1 MRSRAVRLL
10 AFVSLALILSFGAL
24 AQGPRQVDVW
34 VPIGPFGA
42 LVYTLAS
49 SPGNPG
55 VVFAG
60 TTGGLFRSGPGLA
73 AWEPV
78 EITGTME
85 PGVRS
90 LWIDPRDPDTIVAG
104 TDELLFHSTDGGES
118 WERSDVE
125 LPVPIG
131 EKPIC
136 LVEDPSA
143 PGTLYACS
151 GSTYFVFDFG
161 QGVLKS
167 TDGGASF
174 RQASSQLGAA
184 NVTSLLVVPGSPTLL
199 YAAVPTTWGEGAQ
212 ASPTGVLVSADGGA
226 TWTTRNA
233 GLVLP
238 AGQPGVSQLARDPR
252 TGTLFALVASTGAV
266 FASHDGAASWT
277 LVATPAPAGAIA
289 FAQDGALYMSSTPA
303 SGGRIFGSDNGET
316 GWSETHAPAPASLL
330 SPQPELPGVFAAARL
345 GLVVSR
351 DRGATWRLSR
361 RGLGDRPGRPLD
373 VDRSDGTLYALWGER
388 LYRRLDGVWRALSG
402 FVHQL
407 ETDPDDPGQ
416 LLAVRLA
423 TLQRSRNGGITWR
436 NVRLPDACVEIQ
448 TVAYAPSDPRVV
460 YTGGS
465 APEGSGPGH
474 HPPPD
479 ASCLAQCQSWRS
491 DDGGETWSCLP
502 LDGVSRFV
510 VDPRRASTVYAI
522 HPFSNAFPNLLYFAK
537 SVDGG
542 RTWRKASEGLNQLG
556 GFVSPN
562 LLTIDPTDS
571 SRLFTFVDL
580 TPGQHLFMSENGGA
594 SWAPRGRPLPPEA
607 SSAISL
613 LLARS
618 RPDVFYVGTSL
629 GGILRSANGGNTW
642 RQLAPG
648 LPPAQFDGTLI
659 ADPTQRLVFYAGT
672 RQRGVAE
679 LRRSRP

>member
-24 AQGPRQVDVW
+24 AQGPQPADVW

-42 LVYTLAS
+42 TVYTLAS
-49 SPGNPG
+49 SPGT
-55 VVFAG
+55 VFAG
-60 TTGGLFRSGPGLA
+60 TSGGLFRSGPGLG

-78 EITGTME
+78 EITGTTE

-104 TDELLFHSTDGGES
+104 TDNFLFRSTDGGES

-125 LPVPIG
+125 LPVPIP
-131 EKPIC
+131 ETPVC

-151 GSTYFVFDFG
+151 GYTYFVFDFG

-167 TDGGASF
+167 TDEGASF
-174 RQASSQLGAA
+174 RPVSPQLATAS
-184 NVTSLLVVPGSPTLL
+184 VTSLVLVPGNPTLL
-199 YAAVPTTWGEGAQ
+199 YAAVPSTWGEGER
-212 ASPTGVLVSADGGA
+212 ASPTGVLVSDDGGA
-226 TWTTRNA
+226 TWTPRNT
-233 GLVLP
+233 GLALP
-238 AGQPGVSQLARDPR
+238 VDRPGVSQLTRDPR

-266 FASHDGAASWT
+266 FASQDGAASWT
-277 LVATPAPAGAIA
+277 RVATPAPAGALA
-289 FAQDGALYMSSTPA
+289 FAQDGALSMSATPQA
-303 SGGRIFGSDNGET
+303 GGRIFRSTNGGT
-316 GWSETHAPAPASLL
+316 SWSPTQAPAPATLL
-330 SPQPELPGVFAAARL
+330 SPQPGMPGVFAAARL
-345 GLVVSR
+345 GLIVSR
-351 DRGATWRLSR
+351 NRGETWRLSR

-373 VDRSDGTLYALWGER
+373 VDRSDGALYALWGER
-388 LYRRLDGVWRALSG
+388 LYRRLDGVWRALTG
-402 FVHQL
+402 FANQL
-407 ETDPDDPGQ
+407 AADPDDPEQ
-416 LLAVRLA
+416 LLADRLA

-448 TVAYAPSDPRVV
+448 TVTYAPSDPRVV
-460 YTGGS
+460 YAGGN

-502 LDGVSRFV
+502 LDSVSRFV
-510 VDPRRASTVYAI
+510 VDPRSASTVYAI
-522 HPFSNAFPNLLYFAK
+522 TPFSNAFPHLRYFAK

-542 RTWRKASEGLNQLG
+542 RTWTDASEGLNQLG
-556 GFVSPN
+556 GFVSPS
-562 LLTIDPTDS
+562 LLTLDPTAP

-594 SWAPRGRPLPPEA
+594 SWAPRGRALPPEA

-642 RQLAPG
+642 SPLAAG
-648 LPPAQFDGTLI
+648 LPPAQLDGTLI